1 MTRRSRIAL
10 AASTVTAALL
20 LAACAGSPPPST
32 ASSTPQSRMTF
43 FVTSANPGK
52 GANFGG
58 LTGAD
63 AFCQS
68 LATAVGAGGRTW
80 RAYLSATPVGDTPH
94 VNARER
100 IGKGPWQNVKGE
112 LIASNLDQLHGENLL
127 SKMTVVTEKGEVLSG
142 RGDPAN
148 YHDILTGSSMDGRA
162 ISGSADTTCG
172 NWTKDGTEGSAI
184 VGHHDRV
191 GLGTPEAARS
201 WNSSHPSRGCGLD
214 QLKSTGGN
222 GRMYCFAVN

>member
-1 MTRRSRIAL
+1 MSRRTRIAL
-10 AASTVTAALL
+10 ASTVATAATALL
-20 LAACAGSPPPST
+20 LAACAGSPPPAT
-32 ASSTPQSRMTF
+32 QQSRMTF
-43 FVTSANPGK
+43 FVTSSNPGK

-58 LTGAD
+58 LAGAD

-80 RAYLSATPVGDTPH
+80 RAYLSATPVGDMPH

-112 LIASNLDQLHGENLL
+112 LIASNLDQLHGDNLL
-127 SKMTVVTEKGEVLSG
+127 SKMTVVTEKGEPLSG
-142 RGDPAN
+142 RGDPVN
-148 YHDILTGSSMDGRA
+148 MHDILTGTSMDGRA
-162 ISGSADTTCG
+162 ISGAADTTCG

-201 WNSSHPSRGCGLD
+201 WNSSHPSRGCGLE
-214 QLKSTGGN
+214 QLKATGGN
-222 GRMYCFAVN
+222 GRLYCFAVN